1 MMNTRKPPIT
11 IKARWDHH
19 QVPVGKNTSRG
30 LLLEIEAGRF
40 EELNQQERPAI
51 NIALVIDRSGSM
63 SNGAMQAAIEAAVGV
78 SEQLNRHD
86 RLSVISY
93 DDRVDVLLD
102 GVAMN
107 RDGRQQAELA
117 IRSLRARSMTD
128 LAGGWLQGARCVA
141 NAMEQHGF
149 KSGHVILLSDGLANV
164 GETDPEQLATL
175 SGNLAERNVTTTCV
189 GIGTNYSLLQMGAI
203 AEAGQGELHQSSEPT
218 EIIEVL
224 MGELGEQT
232 QIVARNFSIHLKGME
247 MHRARQLTRY
257 RKMPVNGR
265 REYFLGNLVGGQSR
279 RLAFLVD
286 FPAYDHADTRQF
298 TCTATWLDA
307 ETAIHEQR
315 IAETFEIEFVLPE
328 NFDKQA
334 RDKEAA
340 QTIADIWM
348 ARQGYDA
355 MMFNERGQYADAVDA
370 FDKEDQAFS
379 HMVDEL
385 QGAKEMLSRRQNV
398 REASS
403 AHWDG
408 ISKKEAMTLARK
420 RMRSKP
426 DYRQRMES
434 ADWSEQTPK

>member
-1 MMNTRKPPIT
+1 MNTKNPPIT

-19 QVPVGKNTSRG
+19 QVPVGKHASRG
-30 LLLEIEAGRF
+30 LLLEIEGGKL
-40 EELNQQERPAI
+40 EELNQQERPAV

-63 SNGAMQAAIEAAVGV
+63 SNGAMNAAIEAAVGV
-78 SEQLNRHD
+78 SEQLNKQD
-86 RLSVISY
+86 RLSVVSY
-93 DDRVDVLLD
+93 DDQVDVLLD
-102 GVAMN
+102 GAAMN
-107 RDGRQQAELA
+107 REGKQRAETA

-141 NAMEQHGF
+141 NAMEQFGF
-149 KSGHVILLSDGLANV
+149 KAGHVILLSDGLANV

-175 SGNLAERNVTTTCV
+175 AGDLAERNVTTTCV
-189 GIGTNYSLLQMGAI
+189 GIGEHYSLLQMGAI

-232 QIVARNFSIHLKGME
+232 QIVARNFSIHLKGIE

-265 REYFLGNLVGGQSR
+265 TEYFLGNLVGGQSR
-279 RLAFLVD
+279 RLAFLID
-286 FPAYDHADTRQF
+286 FPPYNRPDIRQF

-307 ETAIHEQR
+307 ETAIHEQH
-315 IAETFEIEFVLPE
+315 IMESFEIEFVPPE
-328 NFDKQA
+328 QFNKHE
-334 RDKEAA
+334 RDKEVA
-340 QTIADIWM
+340 QAIADIWM

-355 MMFNERGQYADAVDA
+355 MMFNERGQFADAVASFDREDRA
-370 FDKEDQAFS
+370 FTNMVEDL
-379 HMVDEL
+379 EE
-385 QGAKEMLSRRQNV
+385 AKSMLSRRRNV

-434 ADWSEQTPK
+434 ADWSDHTPK